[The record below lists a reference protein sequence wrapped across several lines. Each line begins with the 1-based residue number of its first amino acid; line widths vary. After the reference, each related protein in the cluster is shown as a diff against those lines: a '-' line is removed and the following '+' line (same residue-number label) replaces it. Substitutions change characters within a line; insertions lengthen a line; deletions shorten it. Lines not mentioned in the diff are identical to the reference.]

1 MPTRTQHI
9 GTITE
14 MSSRY
19 HNLQEQYHGLRNRE
33 PAPPPGGPV
42 DVSTVLHGLKEMNRD
57 LKKALDEARQ
67 RAVEA
72 EARGEVGLEEVRAA
86 QAARAS
92 AERARE
98 GDAAALRAEL
108 AAARAQAARQA
119 AAWEARLVVEEGRR
133 RAAEEAAAAAEGR
146 LAAALGALQLPE

>member
-1 MPTRTQHI
+1 MRVSGNGCTAGSGGRSNGELTPLTPLLLILSPSWTLLSIPMPTRTQHI

-72 EARGEVGLEEVRAA
+72 EARG
-86 QAARAS
+86 
-92 AERARE
+92 
-98 GDAAALRAEL
+98 
-108 AAARAQAARQA
+108 
-119 AAWEARLVVEEGRR
+119 
-133 RAAEEAAAAAEGR
+133 
-146 LAAALGALQLPE
+146 